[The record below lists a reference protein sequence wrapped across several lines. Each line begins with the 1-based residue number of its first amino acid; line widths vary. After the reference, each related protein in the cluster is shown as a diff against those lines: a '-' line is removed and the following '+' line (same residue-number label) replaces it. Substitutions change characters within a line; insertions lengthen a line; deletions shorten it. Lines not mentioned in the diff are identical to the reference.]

1 MARPRKL
8 LNATSKN
15 YTNEE
20 KEAKELEEKVLY
32 NYEKL
37 DFSFYPPG
45 LLPQAFN
52 EWDRLG
58 AYVGDLPISELD
70 VNTVVRYCN
79 YNYLYA
85 EAVEKVAQMGAI
97 DPDTGKANTWVNAM
111 NSYSKELKTV
121 TNDLGLTINSRMKII
136 LPAEKEKEVLDPFAK
151 MFEG

>member
-97 DPDTGKANTWVNAM
+97 DPETGKANPWVNAM
-111 NSYSKELKTV
+111 NSYSKELKTA

-136 LPAEKEKEVLDPFAK
+136 LPAEKETEVLDPFAK
-151 MFEG
+151 MFEE